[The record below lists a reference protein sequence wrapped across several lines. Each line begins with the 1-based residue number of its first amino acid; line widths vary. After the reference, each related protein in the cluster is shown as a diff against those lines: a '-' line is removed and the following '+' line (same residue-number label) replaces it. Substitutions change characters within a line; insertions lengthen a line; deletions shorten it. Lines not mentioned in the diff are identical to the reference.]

1 MRYDKL
7 VDWWAGEV
15 RGTNVKLYIGHAP
28 YKVGTPEIGWQSAEE
43 IIHQLEYNEGVP
55 EVKGSI
61 FFSAKDLR
69 KNPLG
74 LIPLLQSYFGS

>member
-1 MRYDKL
+1 MRYDIL
-7 VDWWAGEV
+7 TDWWAQEV
-15 RGTNVKLYIGHAP
+15 RGTRVKLYIGHAP
-28 YKVGTPEIGWQSAEE
+28 YKIGTPEVGWHSADE
-43 IIHQLEYNEGVP
+43 IIHQLEYNERIP

-74 LIPLLQSYFGS
+74 LVPLLKSYFGS